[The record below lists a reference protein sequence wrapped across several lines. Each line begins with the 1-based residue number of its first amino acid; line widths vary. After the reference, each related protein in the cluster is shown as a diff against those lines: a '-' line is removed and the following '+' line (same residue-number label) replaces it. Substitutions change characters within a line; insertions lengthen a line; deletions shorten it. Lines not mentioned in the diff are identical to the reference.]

1 MKLRVQC
8 YSGYKAEERP
18 VRFSID
24 DHEYVVDE
32 VLDQWYGPEYAW
44 YKVRADDGN
53 IYSLNGTRLNQ
64 AEGGIWS
71 RSGKLWAKSKAQF
84 NSASIRPAASN
95 RRVPAQCPKR

>member
-53 IYSLNGTRLNQ
+53 MYILKRDTSEPGESWDLVSFR
-64 AEGGIWS
+64 
-71 RSGKLWAKSKAQF
+71 KA
-84 NSASIRPAASN
+84 AG
-95 RRVPAQCPKR
+95 